1 MPFLFFYY
9 LLLYGAETA
18 QIVCFYCYIVFV
30 SPCVTACPGRMN
42 RDLAQ
47 KAMQPQINATKTQL
61 DISIYIARS
70 GIRVDEETHQL
81 YINAGDVEW
90 KEKVQSAL
98 EKSRPSALLFCKRLQ
113 NIMKSI
119 EFIHWTI

>member
-1 MPFLFFYY
+1 
-9 LLLYGAETA
+9 
-18 QIVCFYCYIVFV
+18 
-30 SPCVTACPGRMN
+30 
-42 RDLAQ
+42 
-47 KAMQPQINATKTQL
+47 MQPQINATKTQL